1 MLARTPRDS
10 IHARAAR
17 WAVGIEAADVASGLS
32 LARAK
37 DRPAVQAMGSAS
49 EIGSWQ
55 ALFAVSA
62 TALVL
67 GVIARDRRLA
77 HAGQNMLKAGILAS
91 LVKTTIKRTVHRTRP
106 NVFMDEGYYARGRPG
121 TGIGPWQSFPSGHA
135 ALSVAVAR
143 SVARAY
149 PDAAAPAYCA
159 AAAIATIQVVRGA
172 HFPVDVLAGAVI
184 GVAAEAVSHRPFTDE
199 ARRHD

>member
-1 MLARTPRDS
+1 MLAKTPRHS
-10 IHARAAR
+10 IRARATQL
-17 WAVGIEAADVASGLS
+17 AVGIEAADVASGLS

-55 ALFAVSA
+55 ALFALSA
-62 TALVL
+62 TALAL
-67 GVIARDRRLA
+67 GLVARDRRLA
-77 HAGQNMLKAGILAS
+77 HAGRNMLTAGLVAS

-106 NVFMDEGYYARGRPG
+106 NVFMDEGHYARGRPG
-121 TGIGPWQSFPSGHA
+121 TGNGPWQSFPSGHA

-149 PDAAAPAYCA
+149 PNAAASAYGA
-159 AAAIATIQVVRGA
+159 AAAIAAVQVIRGA

-184 GVAAEAVSHRPFTDE
+184 GVAAEAVSHCPFTDE
-199 ARRHD
+199 ARRHG